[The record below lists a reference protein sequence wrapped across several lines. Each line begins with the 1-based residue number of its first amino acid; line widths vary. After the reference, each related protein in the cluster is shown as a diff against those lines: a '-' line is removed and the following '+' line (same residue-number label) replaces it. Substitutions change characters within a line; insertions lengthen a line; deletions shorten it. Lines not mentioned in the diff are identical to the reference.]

1 MKKSYFRALFTS
13 TYFRSCSLYVNREVL
28 RVVAKHAKEGEM
40 EENETSRKIIGAAI
54 EVHRVLGHGLL
65 ESAYE
70 MGLEKELYNPQ
81 QYLDHIPTISIA

>member
-28 RVVAKHAKEGEM
+28 RVVAKHAKEGVM
-40 EENETSRKIIGAAI
+40 EENEISRKIIGAAI
-54 EVHRVLGHGLL
+54 EVHRVPGHGVL

-70 MGLEKELYNPQ
+70 MKRNK
-81 QYLDHIPTISIA
+81 TIGP